1 MRKHFATGAA
11 TGVLLT
17 APLIAL
23 WSAGWKAFDL
33 PYPPFD
39 SFDWIARLLP
49 GPVVTRIIDSM
60 VVAFGVLRVNP
71 ASGAKLV
78 EQALAVGLAF
88 AAGTVTSAVVFA
100 LLAVS
105 GEPASLFGAILG
117 AVLGGLVL
125 VMEQALNR
133 LTSPGE
139 LESVVWLLS
148 TSLAWGVLVGLVYDH
163 VNGPMQSRADR
174 RRFLV
179 RVGNA
184 AAVTTLV
191 GAGWSVLADQMGEEG
206 PDERW
211 SATHPLP
218 NAGARVA
225 PVPGTRRELTA
236 IEDHYRVDV
245 DTRAPA
251 LSRQRWRLRV
261 TGFAAQP
268 LNLSL
273 DELRRIEPLHQF
285 VTLSC
290 ISNPPG
296 GDLVSTTRWTGL
308 SLQRL
313 VSRLRVSRAAT
324 YIKITSADGFFE
336 VVSMTDIMADARIM
350 LAYAWDGAL
359 LPVEHGRPLRLYVP
373 DRYGMKQPK
382 WITSLDAI
390 DHWEA
395 GYWVSRGWDREGR
408 VNPTTAIDT
417 IAVDRAVTDAGG
429 RRLVPVGGIAFAGA
443 RGVSRVEVQVD
454 AGGEW
459 HAAEL
464 RDPLSETTWVLW
476 RTEVPIAPGAHVVS
490 ARCYESD
497 GTPQTGLLH
506 SRRITL

>member
-1 MRKHFATGAA
+1 M

-33 PYPPFD
+33 PFPPFD
-39 SFDWIARLLP
+39 LFDWIARVLP
-49 GPVVTRIIDSM
+49 GPVVTWVIDSM
-60 VVAFGVLRVNP
+60 VAGFAMLRVNP
-71 ASGAKLV
+71 ASGAKLI

-88 AAGTVTSAVVFA
+88 AAGTATSAIVFA

-105 GEPASLFGAILG
+105 GEPASLFGSILG

-139 LESVVWLLS
+139 VQSVLWLLS

-163 VNGPMQSRADR
+163 TNAAAQPQADR
-174 RRFLV
+174 RRFLMH
-179 RVGNA
+179 VGNA
-184 AAVTTLV
+184 AAATTLV
-191 GAGWSVLADQMGEEG
+191 GAGWSVLADRLGEEG
-206 PDERW
+206 PDVRW
-211 SATHPLP
+211 SSTNPLP
-218 NAGARVA
+218 NAGTRVV
-225 PVPGTRRELTA
+225 PVSGTRHELTA
-236 IEDHYRVDV
+236 LEDHYRVDV
-245 DTRAPA
+245 NTRAPA

-261 TGFAAQP
+261 TGLAGQP
-268 LNLSL
+268 LNLAL
-273 DELRRIEPLHQF
+273 EELRRMEPLHQF

-296 GDLVSTTRWTGL
+296 GDLISTTRWTGV

-313 VSRLRVSRAAT
+313 LSRLRPPRTVT
-324 YIKITSADGFFE
+324 HIKVTSADGFFE
-336 VVSMTDIMADARIM
+336 VVSMADIMADARIM
-350 LAYAWDGAL
+350 LTYAWDGAL

-382 WITSLDAI
+382 WIVSLDGL

-395 GYWVSRGWDREGR
+395 GYWVSRGWDREGH
-408 VNPTTAIDT
+408 VKATTAVDVV
-417 IAVDRAVTDAGG
+417 AVDRPVTDAGG
-429 RRLVPVGGIAFAGA
+429 RRLVPVGGIAYAGA

-454 AGGEW
+454 RGEW

-464 RDPLSETTWVLW
+464 REPLSETSWVLW
-476 RTEVPIAPGAHVVS
+476 RVDVPIPPGEHTVS
-490 ARCYESD
+490 ARCYERD
-497 GTPQTGLLH
+497 GTPQIGLLH
-506 SRRITL
+506 SRRVTL